1 MPNRVKTERLEARV
15 TPRQK
20 RLLTEAAELFGE
32 TISEFVLRAAE
43 ARANMAIVEE
53 NLSQLTAK
61 DRAALIDA
69 LASPPQ
75 PNKTLR
81 RAYRKY
87 RAKFD

>member
-1 MPNRVKTERLEARV
+1 MALRAKTERLEARV

-20 RLLTEAAELFGE
+20 RLLAEAAELFGE

-53 NLSQLTAK
+53 NLSRLTDR

-75 PNKTLR
+75 PNKALR
-81 RAYRKY
+81 KAFRRY
-87 RAKFD
+87 RAQFD

>member
-1 MPNRVKTERLEARV
+1 MPNRAKTERLEARV

-53 NLSQLTAK
+53 NLSQLTK
-61 DRAALIDA
+61 RDRAALIDA

-75 PNKTLR
+75 PNKALR
-81 RAYRKY
+81 QAYRKY

>member
-1 MPNRVKTERLEARV
+1 MLNRAKTERLEARV

-20 RLLTEAAELFGE
+20 RLLTEAAGLFGE

-53 NLSQLTAK
+53 NLSQLTER
-61 DRAALIDA
+61 DRAALIHA

-75 PNKTLR
+75 PNKALR
-81 RAYRKY
+81 QAYRKY

>member
-1 MPNRVKTERLEARV
+1 MSNRAKTERLEARV

-20 RLLTEAAELFGE
+20 RLLAEAAELFGE

-53 NLSQLTAK
+53 NLSRLTDS

-69 LASPPQ
+69 LTSPPQ
-75 PNKTLR
+75 PNKALR
-81 RAYRKY
+81 RAYREY